1 MGKTRTVG
9 NGEGTLYYSDS
20 LRRWIFQYFVN
31 GKRMSIKQRNK
42 ESTRDF
48 KIRVT
53 KLKNELN
60 TGSYIEI
67 SQETLKTIIKRHI
80 NQKFNDGIT
89 KGTSYKRD
97 CETLQSIEKCCSDFI
112 DKPIQKVSLRDL
124 QKSKENMKEY
134 SQSVINKM
142 WRLLSKGFSIASS
155 PSVRLI
161 TFNIMNDENLKR
173 PKSNKNTKKVKPLT
187 KEEREKLIHILDNE
201 ERNHK
206 YRNIV
211 KLEWITS
218 MRIGEVLAL
227 SREDVLENKTMLHIH
242 NTLTKDKDGNII
254 LGEHTKTYNYQTGID
269 EGERYFPITSELK
282 EIFNQELNK
291 KITNIHNLL
300 FWDYGKNIF
309 ISEGEVNSW
318 LRRINEKYQIS
329 ETNIHNHRLRHDR
342 ITYWKEQGMDMSA
355 IQYLAGHVEG
365 STITDNVYIDV
376 SHEYAFNEL
385 KKVN

>member
-142 WRLLSKGFSIASS
+142 YCS
-155 PSVRLI
+155 
-161 TFNIMNDENLKR
+161 
-173 PKSNKNTKKVKPLT
+173 
-187 KEEREKLIHILDNE
+187 
-201 ERNHK
+201 
-206 YRNIV
+206 
-211 KLEWITS
+211 
-218 MRIGEVLAL
+218 
-227 SREDVLENKTMLHIH
+227 
-242 NTLTKDKDGNII
+242 
-254 LGEHTKTYNYQTGID
+254 
-269 EGERYFPITSELK
+269 
-282 EIFNQELNK
+282 
-291 KITNIHNLL
+291 
-300 FWDYGKNIF
+300 
-309 ISEGEVNSW
+309 
-318 LRRINEKYQIS
+318 
-329 ETNIHNHRLRHDR
+329 
-342 ITYWKEQGMDMSA
+342 
-355 IQYLAGHVEG
+355 
-365 STITDNVYIDV
+365 
-376 SHEYAFNEL
+376 
-385 KKVN
+385 